1 LLLVLG
7 VCRGGALVVVAV
19 VWGGGG
25 RRCAEGWCS
34 RPRARGRRGTEGVCF
49 GWRPSAGVVGC
60 FDCVWVCVCVY
71 ACAGRGGCV
80 VRPVSGAMLRA
91 TGLMDALF
99 LGRWSRGVSVSGLRV
114 SIGGW
119 GLVLSWSCGRFPVQ
133 QNMRPHANAEFPVHT
148 LFRELGWCSREDIGW
163 LVGWA
168 GCCGPGRPGAT
179 QWPNDQPRDGRL
191 SESSRMVFVDWPCWR
206 GRTAAPPGL
215 RCRLLRSVLTVR
227 SRTRVDQTSV
237 RLPLKLSGRSANG

>member
-1 LLLVLG
+1 
-7 VCRGGALVVVAV
+7 
-19 VWGGGG
+19 
-25 RRCAEGWCS
+25 
-34 RPRARGRRGTEGVCF
+34 
-49 GWRPSAGVVGC
+49 
-60 FDCVWVCVCVY
+60 
-71 ACAGRGGCV
+71 
-80 VRPVSGAMLRA
+80 MLRA

-99 LGRWSRGVSVSGLRV
+99 LGRWSRGVGYRCLRAL
-114 SIGGW
+114 IGGR
-119 GLVLSWSCGRFPVQ
+119 GMCRRDRVVVWSVPGSTKHAA
-133 QNMRPHANAEFPVHT
+133 HANAEFPVHT